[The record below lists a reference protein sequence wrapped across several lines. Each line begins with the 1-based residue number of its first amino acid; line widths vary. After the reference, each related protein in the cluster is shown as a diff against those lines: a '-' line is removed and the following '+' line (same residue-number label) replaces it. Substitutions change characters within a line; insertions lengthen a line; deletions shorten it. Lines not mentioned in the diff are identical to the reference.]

1 MTGARP
7 SGESGVSWG
16 GSGDA
21 VKGSPSRPQELF
33 FTDRLVPVP
42 QAGTRERV
50 KGGALGWGAWTGRAG
65 AVTSMTRL
73 ELGSGAE
80 AAGNRGLHRAGSSLG
95 CWWWEQDPAPRG
107 PGPYDRRPLPH
118 LVQGG
123 PLSLPPS
130 PRPRLSSHLPWGLG
144 LGASWNHGVE
154 ARPSPRA
161 AGHEPLLLPDSI
173 LLPRCP
179 SPWPTGCIPAPL
191 GCSMRSGA
199 PPTQAWL
206 LHLLGQPAAVSLSAV
221 DIQG

>member
-130 PRPRLSSHLPWGLG
+130 PRPRLSSHLPGGSGSELPGTMGWRHAPHQGQLDMSPFSFPTRSFSQDVLPPG
-144 LGASWNHGVE
+144 PQGASQPPSA
-154 ARPSPRA
+154 AR
-161 AGHEPLLLPDSI
+161 
-173 LLPRCP
+173 
-179 SPWPTGCIPAPL
+179 
-191 GCSMRSGA
+191 
-199 PPTQAWL
+199 
-206 LHLLGQPAAVSLSAV
+206 
-221 DIQG
+221 